1 MTDKKTTQPKVEQD
15 ALGIQ
20 RLVPSQKRSRE
31 RYELILAT
39 AAGIIAEKG
48 SESFKM
54 SDIVERAGVPHGS
67 LYQYFADKVAII
79 GTLAERSNLEGRACV
94 EAELANVNNQKELHS
109 ALLRITDGYYQMF
122 VNEPLMKDI
131 WHATQSDRKL
141 QKLESDDMNAL
152 ARILANVIQRLKP
165 GCDAHQVLASSSLIM
180 HLIAAAVRHAI
191 SIEPDDGEMTLD
203 AFKRILPRN
212 ISPLLTGDY
221 N

>member
-1 MTDKKTTQPKVEQD
+1 MTDKKTTQPKVEQA

-20 RLVPSQKRSRE
+20 RLVPTQKRSRE

-79 GTLAERSNLEGRACV
+79 GTLAERSNLEGRTCV
-94 EAELANVNNQKELHS
+94 EAALANVSNQKELHS

-141 QKLESDDMNAL
+141 QKLDSDDMNAL

-165 GCDAHQVLASSSLIM
+165 GCDAHQVLVSSSLIM

-203 AFKRILPRN
+203 AFKRILPKN
-212 ISPLLTGDY
+212 ISSLLI
-221 N
+221 